1 MSDFSE
7 VKDRMKFVWAQGH
20 YAEVAKV
27 LWPAAE
33 AIVEASGIGPG
44 MRVLDVAA
52 GNGNVA
58 VAAARKGASVVASD
72 ITPELVVQGRER
84 TEAEGLDVEW
94 READAEELPFED
106 GSFDVVTSA
115 FGAMFAPRA
124 DHTAGE
130 LIRVAEPGGKVAVT
144 AWAPDGAV
152 GRTLAISAKYM
163 PPPPE
168 GVDSPLSWG
177 DEATVRARFA
187 NVASS
192 VECVARSVPWRFASL
207 EEDRVWAETNI
218 PPIVV
223 AKQLLPPETYEQ
235 FAADNL
241 ELLEELNT
249 ATDGSVA
256 YDSEYLLTV
265 ATK

>member
-1 MSDFSE
+1 MAEFDE
-7 VKDRMKFVWAQGH
+7 VKERMKFVWAQGH
-20 YAEVAKV
+20 YSEVAKV

-33 AIVEASGIGPG
+33 AVVEASGIGPG

-72 ITPELVVQGRER
+72 ITPELVVQGRAR
-84 TEAEGLDVEW
+84 TEAEGLDVQW
-94 READAEELPFED
+94 READAEALPFED
-106 GSFDVVTSA
+106 ESFDVVTSA

-124 DHTAGE
+124 EHTARE
-130 LIRVAEPGGKVAVT
+130 LIRVTKPGGKVALT
-144 AWAPDGAV
+144 AWTPDGAV
-152 GRTLAISAKYM
+152 GKTLEISAKYM

-177 DEATVRARFA
+177 DEQTARGRFEPI
-187 NVASS
+187 ASS
-192 VECVARSVPWRFASL
+192 VVCVEKAVPWRFASL
-207 EEDRVWAETNI
+207 DEERVWAETNI

-223 AKQLLPPETYEQ
+223 AKQLLPPETFEE
-235 FAADNL
+235 FAAEN
-241 ELLEELNT
+241 EARIQELNT

>member
-1 MSDFSE
+1 MAEFDE
-7 VKDRMKFVWAQGH
+7 VKERMKFVWAQGH
-20 YAEVAKV
+20 YAEVAKI

-33 AIVEASGIGPG
+33 AIVEASGVGSG

-94 READAEELPFED
+94 READAEALPFED
-106 GSFDVVTSA
+106 ESFDVVTSA

-124 DHTAGE
+124 QHTAGE
-130 LIRVAEPGGKVAVT
+130 LIRVTKSGGKVALT
-144 AWAPDGAV
+144 AWTPDGAV
-152 GRTLAISAKYM
+152 GKTLEISAKYM

-177 DEATVRARFA
+177 DEQTARARFESL
-187 NVASS
+187 ASG
-192 VECVARSVPWRFASL
+192 VECVEKAVPWRFASL
-207 EEDRVWAETNI
+207 EEEREWAETNI

-223 AKQLLPPETYEQ
+223 AKQLLPPEVFEK
-235 FAADNL
+235 FAAEN
-241 ELLEELNT
+241 EARVQELNK

>member
-1 MSDFSE
+1 MSEIDE
-7 VKDRMKFVWAQGH
+7 VKQRMKFLWAQGH

-33 AIVEASGIGPG
+33 AIVEVAGIGPG

-84 TEAEGLDVEW
+84 TEVEGLDVEW
-94 READAEELPFED
+94 READAEDLPFED
-106 GSFDVVTSA
+106 ESFDVVTSA

-124 DHTAGE
+124 EQTAAE
-130 LIRVAEPGGKVAVT
+130 LIRVTKPGGKVALT
-144 AWAPDGAV
+144 AWTPDGAV
-152 GRTLAISAKYM
+152 GKTFQISAKYM

-177 DEATVRARFA
+177 DEQTARARFA
-187 NVASS
+187 PLASS
-192 VECVARSVPWRFASL
+192 VDCMEKSVPWRFASL
-207 EEDRVWAETNI
+207 EEDREWAETNI

-235 FAADNL
+235 FAAENL
-241 ELLEELNT
+241 ERVKELNT

>member
-1 MSDFSE
+1 MAGFDE
-7 VKDRMKFVWAQGH
+7 IKERMKFVWAQGH
-20 YAEVAKV
+20 YAEVAKI

-33 AIVEASGIGPG
+33 AVVEVSGIGPG

-72 ITPELVVQGRER
+72 ITPELVEQGRAR

-94 READAEELPFED
+94 READAEALPFED
-106 GSFDVVTSA
+106 ESFDVVTSA

-124 DHTAGE
+124 EHTARE
-130 LIRVAEPGGKVAVT
+130 LIRVTKPGGKVALT
-144 AWAPDGAV
+144 AWTPDGAV
-152 GRTLAISAKYM
+152 GKTLEISAKYM

-168 GVDSPLSWG
+168 GADSPLSWG
-177 DEATVRARFA
+177 DEQTARARFEPI
-187 NVASS
+187 ASS
-192 VECVARSVPWRFASL
+192 VECVEKAVPWRFTSI
-207 EEDRVWAETNI
+207 EEEREWAETNI

-223 AKQLLPPETYEQ
+223 AKQLLPPETFEKFSAENQ
-235 FAADNL
+235 ARV
-241 ELLEELNT
+241 EEINT
-249 ATDGSVA
+249 ATDGTVA